1 MPEPWWIHENISWSW
16 HMYYNTKQA
25 IATNT
30 ADQWKLTKSPE
41 STGIKVYVL
50 TPGNKNRPGWSM
62 KSKMKKLEIRNRP
75 GW

>member
-1 MPEPWWIHENISWSW
+1 
-16 HMYYNTKQA
+16 MYYNTKQA

-30 ADQWKLTKSPE
+30 ADQCKLTKSPE

-62 KSKMKKLEIRNRP
+62 KSKMKKL
-75 GW
+75 